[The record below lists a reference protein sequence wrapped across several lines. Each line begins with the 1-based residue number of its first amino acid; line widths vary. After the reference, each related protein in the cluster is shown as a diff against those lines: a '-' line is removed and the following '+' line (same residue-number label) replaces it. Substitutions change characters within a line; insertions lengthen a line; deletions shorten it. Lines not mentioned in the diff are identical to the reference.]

1 MGVMCKLMFS
11 VLMSVYYNDNSEDFE
26 DALLSVI
33 NQTIIP
39 DEIILVIDGPIP
51 EATMEKI
58 SLLKKEYP
66 IIRVF
71 PLEKN
76 LGLGPALNYGLKQCT
91 YELVARMDSDDISVP
106 NRFEKQLKCFEEN
119 PNLSVVGGFID
130 EFEKNPEHPINT
142 KSLPTDDENIKKFLK
157 YRNPINH
164 QTVMFKRIDVEKVG
178 GYKDWHFNEDYFLWI
193 RMSEND
199 FLFKNIDSI
208 LVHMRVNDKL
218 FERRGGY
225 KYFQNQKKLMYYMLE
240 HNIIT
245 YFVYIQ
251 NILKRFLVQVLFP
264 NRARRWIY
272 KTFLRKR

>member
-1 MGVMCKLMFS
+1 MFS
-11 VLMSVYYNDNSEDFE
+11 VLMSVYYNDNPKEFE

-39 DEIILVIDGPIP
+39 DEIVLVIDGPIP

-58 SLLKKEYP
+58 RLLKKEYP

-76 LGLGPALNYGLKQCT
+76 LGLGPALNYGLEQCT

-130 EFEKNPEHPINT
+130 EFEKNPEYPINT
-142 KSLPTDDENIKKFLK
+142 KSLPTNDKNIKKFLK

-164 QTVMFKRIDVEKVG
+164 QTVMFKRKDVEKVG

-225 KYFQNQKKLMYYMLE
+225 KYFQNQKKLMSYMLE